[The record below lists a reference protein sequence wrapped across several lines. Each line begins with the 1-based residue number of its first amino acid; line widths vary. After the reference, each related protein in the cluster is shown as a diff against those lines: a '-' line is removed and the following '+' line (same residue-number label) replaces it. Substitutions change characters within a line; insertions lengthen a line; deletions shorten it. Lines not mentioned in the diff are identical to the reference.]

1 MITHDNTC
9 LHEKNAPLPSF
20 CKESYGPQDIPE
32 NSPPVL
38 IRGGFF
44 ASASEAVNQPWS
56 AQNMLYCWWHLAMD
70 IHGPS
75 HPTSCVDRWLGWWS
89 DEWEVRTLYIYI
101 YGFGVNRRGLDEL
114 THSQMTS
121 QLLWYFDPDKQIP
134 RNTYVSAGQ
143 ETSTVESGSLV
154 ATVAMGGSKW
164 GEVHWF
170 EWCYVKSFY
179 IWHRLYLQFD
189 FVWFICYSRWQLNV
203 GSM

>member
-1 MITHDNTC
+1 MSSWKKRSSPIV
-9 LHEKNAPLPSF
+9 LQRILWPSGHPWEQPACADPRWF
-20 CKESYGPQDIPE
+20 LCFG
-32 NSPPVL
+32 
-38 IRGGFF
+38 IRGGK
-44 ASASEAVNQPWS
+44 SAMISPEHAILLMALGHGHPWTQPPNVMCGSVTWMVIRRMGG
-56 AQNMLYCWWHLAMD
+56 QN
-70 IHGPS
+70 I
-75 HPTSCVDRWLGWWS
+75 
-89 DEWEVRTLYIYI
+89 IYI